1 MKLYLIRH
9 GQTDWNRVR
18 KLQGRSDIALNE
30 WGRKVAELTR
40 EGLADVHF
48 DIAFTSPLSRAK
60 ETAEIVLRG
69 REIPIVEEPR
79 IIEVNF
85 GGYEGKS
92 FDLDDENLQNFF
104 SKPECYRSV
113 DCSEPMQAI
122 MDRIGE
128 FYEELVVSPAY
139 QDSTILISTHGAA
152 LSALLCHIK
161 GWPVCDFW
169 KGGLHKNCG
178 LSIVEV
184 VDGKAE
190 ILEEAII
197 VYDEVRLKESLL

>member
-9 GQTDWNRVR
+9 GQTDWNRAR
-18 KLQGRSDIALNE
+18 KLQGRTDVQLNE

-40 EGLADVHF
+40 EGLQEVVF

-69 REIPIVEEPR
+69 RNIPIVEEPR

-85 GGYEGKS
+85 GGYEGKD
-92 FDLDDENLQNFF
+92 FDMDDENLQSFF
-104 SKPECYRSV
+104 SKPECYKSV
-113 DCSEPMQAI
+113 DGSEPMQEI
-122 MDRIGE
+122 MNRVGD
-128 FYEELVVSPAY
+128 FYEELIVNPQY
-139 QDSTILISTHGAA
+139 QDSTVFISTHGAA

-161 GWPVCDFW
+161 GWQVCDFW

-184 VDGKAE
+184 KDGVSK
-190 ILEEAII
+190 ILKEAII
-197 VYDEVRLKESLL
+197 VYDESKL